1 MLLDHGAAIHG
12 IHEELALLRELL
24 RGGLPPPRVSL
35 PASWATALPMSSTGP
50 FAMETA
56 EKMLTRQVSAAVRLQ
71 AVARGLL
78 ARRRVGWLLD
88 LQLIQL
94 RTPSQILRA
103 VHHRTKA
110 ATPAAQHQAALR
122 LQAAVRG
129 FLARRRLQKAHN

>member
-1 MLLDHGAAIHG
+1 
-12 IHEELALLRELL
+12 
-24 RGGLPPPRVSL
+24 
-35 PASWATALPMSSTGP
+35 
-50 FAMETA
+50 META

-71 AVARGLL
+71 AVARSLL
-78 ARRRVGWLLD
+78 ARQRVGWLLH

-94 RTPSQILRA
+94 RTPSQILQA

-129 FLARRRLQKAHN
+129 FLAQRRLQKAHN